1 MHFMNILV
9 QNVIYT
15 RSQPEIKQTIRIQS
29 IKRNRQT
36 QPLQNVKICQ
46 CQIESTLKKKNPSPA
61 RSLS

>member
-15 RSQPEIKQTIRIQS
+15 RSQPEKQTIQS